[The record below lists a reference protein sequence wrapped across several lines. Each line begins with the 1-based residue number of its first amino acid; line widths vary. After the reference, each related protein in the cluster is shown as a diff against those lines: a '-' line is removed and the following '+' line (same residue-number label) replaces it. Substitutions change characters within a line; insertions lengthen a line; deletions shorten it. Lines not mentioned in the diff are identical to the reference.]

1 MKKKSLQSGFSL
13 IELMVSLSLFIIVVL
28 AAVSSLYAVNNA
40 ARKVESMRNV
50 LDNLNFAMES
60 MSRNIRTSYDISCSS
75 DLTNPNCPVS
85 VGSGSGA
92 ISFWSTLG
100 LIDPENIQ
108 YRLSNGAIQKE
119 ISGKIVNITSPEIT
133 ITNLKFFVEGANPT
147 NTTDGKQ
154 PSVTIFVEGVAQAGT
169 DNLVPF
175 AIQTLVSQ
183 RRVE

>member
-1 MKKKSLQSGFSL
+1 MKNKSLQSGFSL

-60 MSRNIRTSYDISCSS
+60 MSRNIRTGYDISCSS
-75 DLTNPNCPVS
+75 DLTNPNCTVS
-85 VGSGSGA
+85 VGSGSEA

-100 LIDPENIQ
+100 LIDSENIQ
-108 YRLSNGAIQKE
+108 YRLSNGAIEKE
-119 ISGKIVNITSPEIT
+119 ISGKKVNITSPEI
-133 ITNLKFFVEGANPT
+133 IIKNLRFFVEGANPT